1 MSDTCIEMD
10 RIGSF
15 VNSFPKY
22 QFIGVS
28 IVMPV
33 TCVAMILWMGWTKME
48 NTLWCRTIDLLHL
61 WEFNSIFVTFVY
73 ELLSCPENQ
82 TVFR

>member
-33 TCVAMILWMGWTKME
+33 TCVAMVLGMGRTIME
-48 NTLWCRTIDLLHL
+48 NTARSRTVYMFYMGIIARLLC
-61 WEFNSIFVTFVY
+61 
-73 ELLSCPENQ
+73 LLIIAL
-82 TVFR
+82 FGK